1 MKIIDMEKLQQVVA
15 DPLAKEKADL
25 ARAAMNRAVN
35 VDLLSTLVFAEFCEA
50 NIVASKDT
58 AHEQFWKNHLT
69 GCYVLINDSMPKLSE
84 TQTKV
89 LDEVTRLSLEQG
101 IPVTSADILIKVRD
115 WQSGVRCKRSLW
127 ADEDSYNK
135 QGSTNAKGK
144 GIPVKGKDGKSYTV
158 DILRSNLH
166 TGTHTPAN
174 PLPAAKT
181 CTPTGAFLGMDKE
194 HKAYFKY
201 KGARDCMTPARVNSA
216 IELRRTPA
224 DRNAWEAFNKQGA
237 SADSKP
243 SQIEGTPTQGSEDT
257 SVVTTSVVTQGC
269 AKCNKMVPITELKT
283 WAPKHPDGVEFSA
296 EEIKQIVQS
305 TGISVSAGICEACE
319 KHLHSAIS
327 RATLAGELNQ
337 ANVELKQCETAL
349 ANLQKAADSNPALAD
364 AIKPGLDAATE
375 AFNKQGKKV
384 EALNQRLASF
394 KVAKPAGQQGP
405 TQPVNT
411 PDKFG
416 TKLDTSGLKGKPN
429 PTTTATATTSVTA
442 PMNAKQRKAAE
453 HKAHKAA
460 LKAKNKGK

>member
-1 MKIIDMEKLQQVVA
+1 MMKLVNMEKLQQVVA
-15 DPLAKEKADL
+15 DPLAKEKAEL
-25 ARAAMNRAVN
+25 ARKAINMTNNINLLN
-35 VDLLSTLVFAEFCEA
+35 VMVFAEFCEV
-50 NIVASKDT
+50 NIAASKDT

-69 GCYVLINDSMPKLSE
+69 GCYVLINDAMPKLSE

-89 LDEVTRLSLEQG
+89 LDEVSRLAQEQG
-101 IPVTSADILIKVRD
+101 IPVTSADIIIKVRD
-115 WQSGVRCKRSLW
+115 WCRSQRVARSPW
-127 ADEDSYNK
+127 SDEDSYNK
-135 QGSTNAKGK
+135 QGSSNAKGK

-158 DILRSNLH
+158 DVLRSNLH
-166 TGTHTPAN
+166 TGIHTPTN
-174 PLPAAKT
+174 PLPPVKT
-181 CTPTGAFLGMDKE
+181 CTASGSFFGVDKE
-194 HKAYFKY
+194 HKTYFKY

-269 AKCNKMVPITELKT
+269 AKCNEMVPSTELKT
-283 WAPKHPDGVEFSA
+283 WAPKHPDGVEFTH
-296 EEIKQIVQS
+296 EEIKQIVQT
-305 TGISVSAGICEACE
+305 TGITISAGICEACE
-319 KHLHSAIS
+319 KRLHSVIS
-327 RATLAGELNQ
+327 CATLAGELNQ

-349 ANLQKAADSNPALAD
+349 ANLQKAADSNPSLAD

-394 KVAKPAGQQGP
+394 QVAKPAGQQGP

-411 PDKFG
+411 PNKFG
-416 TKLDTSGLKGKPN
+416 TKLDTSGMKGKPN
-429 PTTTATATTSVTA
+429 PTTATASVTA
-442 PMNAKQRKAAE
+442 PMTSKQRHLDKHNQ
-453 HKAHKAA
+453 HKKN
-460 LKAKNKGK
+460 KKNKGV